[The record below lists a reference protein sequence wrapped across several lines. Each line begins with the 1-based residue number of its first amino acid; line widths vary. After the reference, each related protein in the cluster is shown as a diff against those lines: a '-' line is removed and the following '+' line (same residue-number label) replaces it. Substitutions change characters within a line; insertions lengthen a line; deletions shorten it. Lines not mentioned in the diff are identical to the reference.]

1 MKNRFV
7 LFLALIAITLPVSRS
22 SAQTAAQAPSP
33 GQPPLVTSAPSLSV
47 AQGQN
52 YRYIYARDPQQMAKF
67 QEAMN
72 AYKEAESESDK
83 SAAKKT
89 LHDLLSEQYDNSLSR
104 YEEHLNDL
112 EKKIESM
119 REQLARRRNAKEAVV
134 DLKLDMVI
142 SEADGL
148 GWPDDGG
155 ASNLFFPEAVGGW
168 GGIPFS
174 SPIAPLVEVQGVP
187 APNTRAGGRAR

>member
-1 MKNRFV
+1 MKNRFMF
-7 LFLALIAITLPVSRS
+7 FLALIAITLPVSRS
-22 SAQTAAQAPSP
+22 SAQTADQAPTP
-33 GQPPLVTSAPSLSV
+33 TPPPEIATAPSLAV

-52 YRYIYARDPQQMAKF
+52 FRYIYARDPQQMAKF

-72 AYKEAESESDK
+72 AYKNAESESDK

-89 LHDLLSEQYDNSLSR
+89 IHDLLSEQYDNSLSR
-104 YEEHLNDL
+104 YEEHLNEL

-119 REQLARRRNAKEAVV
+119 REQLARRRSAKEAVV
-134 DLKLDMVI
+134 ELKLDMVI

-148 GWPDDGG
+148 GWPDDGV
-155 ASNLFFPEAVGGW
+155 ANNLFFPEAVGGW
-168 GGIPFS
+168 GGVPFS

-187 APNTRAGGRAR
+187 APGSRAGGRAR